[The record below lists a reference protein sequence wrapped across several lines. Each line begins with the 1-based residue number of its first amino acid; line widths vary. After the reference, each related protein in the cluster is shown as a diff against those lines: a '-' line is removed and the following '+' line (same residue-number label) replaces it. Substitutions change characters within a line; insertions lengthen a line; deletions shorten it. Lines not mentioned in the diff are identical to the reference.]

1 MDDGDGDHILRANA
15 KDANGLD
22 CVGGPHCDRAAKAA
36 RSGEPESVEHARMSP
51 WRHEVR
57 RWSTI

>member
-22 CVGGPHCDRAAKAA
+22 CVVGPHCDRREGREKAVGQKA
-36 RSGEPESVEHARMSP
+36 SSNTRG
-51 WRHEVR
+51 
-57 RWSTI
+57 